1 MKTFK
6 AGFFVTYCD
15 LFRRILKNM
24 MLKIRILFLLV
35 FTSIHFIGFSQSK
48 GAISGV
54 VFNKEN
60 NEPLPFAS
68 VTLKNYPIGTL
79 SNENGEFD
87 FYIPKSKRN
96 DTIQISFIGFINYE
110 IPVSIASGKLKILL
124 QPSSEV
130 LDEVVLS
137 KLSPLDYIKNA
148 LANIDQ
154 NYEQDPF
161 QTIAYYRE
169 KFIENNIIISKKE
182 AVFKTYYTPN
192 ADTAKNQHQV
202 LLYKP
207 TDNKEQFQFM
217 RDWIDKKIEKEK
229 KKAKKKGEDFDED
242 FDFEEDMNMGGPE
255 TIIEMADIRNE
266 ASKNNFLNPKH
277 FKKYE
282 YSFGEEK
289 IYGDDVLIT
298 IHYKATK
305 KIESVKDKGIIMI
318 SKGDY
323 AIALIQG
330 AGELSIPVVAKPVLF
345 LIGLTV
351 SNPKFK
357 NTVSYQKYKD
367 KWYPKL
373 FRWDATITL
382 KKRHMFSKNER
393 ADLKIGQVFF
403 INQLDSIAT
412 PIPKAKRFNTKKGM
426 DEQVQNDLNISWDG
440 MNVIK
445 D

>member
-1 MKTFK
+1 MPILRN
-6 AGFFVTYCD
+6 
-15 LFRRILKNM
+15 LF
-24 MLKIRILFLLV
+24 LFLLI
-35 FTSIHFIGFSQSK
+35 TLPFIGFSQNK

-54 VFNKEN
+54 IVNKED

-68 VTLKNYPIGTL
+68 ITLKNHPIGTL
-79 SNENGEFD
+79 SNEDGEFD

-110 IPVSIASGKLKILL
+110 IPVSSALSELKIQL

-154 NYEQDPF
+154 NYEYDPF

-169 KFIENNIIISKKE
+169 KFIENEKIISKRE
-182 AVFKTYYTPN
+182 AIFKTYYPTKG
-192 ADTAKNQHQV
+192 DSTKNQHQL

-207 TDNKEQFQFM
+207 IDKKEDFQFM
-217 RDWIDKKIEKEK
+217 RDWIDKRIEKEK

-242 FDFEEDMNMGGPE
+242 FDFEKDMNMGGPE
-255 TIIEMADIRNE
+255 MIIEMADIRNE

-282 YSFGEEK
+282 YTFGEEK
-289 IYGDDVLIT
+289 IYNGEVLVT
-298 IHYKATK
+298 IHYKALK
-305 KIESVKDKGIIMI
+305 KIESIRDHGIILI

-330 AGELSIPVVAKPVLF
+330 SGELSIPVVAKPVLF
-345 LIGLTV
+345 LIGLSV
-351 SNPKFK
+351 SNPKFR

-382 KKRHMFSKNER
+382 KKRHMFSANER

-412 PIPKAKRFNTKKGM
+412 PIPKAKQFDTKKDM
-426 DEQVQNDLNISWDG
+426 EDQIYNDLNISWDG

>member
-1 MKTFK
+1 
-6 AGFFVTYCD
+6 
-15 LFRRILKNM
+15 
-24 MLKIRILFLLV
+24 MLKIRNLFILLLTV
-35 FTSIHFIGFSQSK
+35 LPFIGFSQSK

-54 VFNKEN
+54 VFDKEN

-68 VTLKNYPIGTL
+68 VTLKNHPIGTL
-79 SNENGEFD
+79 SNEDGEFD
-87 FYIPKSKRN
+87 FYIPESKRN
-96 DTIQISFIGFINYE
+96 DTIQISFIGFISYE
-110 IPVSIASGKLKILL
+110 IPVSSALSELNIQL

-137 KLSPLDYIKNA
+137 KLTPLDYIKNA

-154 NYEQDPF
+154 NYEHDPF

-169 KFIENNIIISKKE
+169 KFIENGKIISKKE
-182 AVFKTYYTPN
+182 AVFKTYYT
-192 ADTAKNQHQV
+192 AKEDTAKNQHQL

-207 TDNKEQFQFM
+207 IDKKEDFQFM
-217 RDWIDKKIEKEK
+217 RDWIDKRIDKEK

-242 FDFEEDMNMGGPE
+242 FDFEKDMNMGGPE
-255 TIIEMADIRNE
+255 MIIEMADIRNE
-266 ASKNNFLNPKH
+266 ASNNHFLNPKY

-282 YSFGEEK
+282 YTFGEEK
-289 IYGDDVLIT
+289 IYNGEVLVT
-298 IHYKATK
+298 IHYKALK
-305 KIESVKDKGIIMI
+305 KIESVKDHGIILI

-330 AGELSIPVVAKPVLF
+330 SGELSIPVMAKPVLF
-345 LIGLTV
+345 LIGLSV
-351 SNPKFK
+351 SNPKFR

-382 KKRHMFSKNER
+382 KKRHMFKSNEK

-403 INQLDSIAT
+403 INQLDSIAI
-412 PIPKAKRFNTKKGM
+412 PIPKEKRFNTKEDM
-426 DEQVQNDLNISWDG
+426 EDQIFNDLNISWEG

>member
-1 MKTFK
+1 MRFPKSL
-6 AGFFVTYCD
+6 FFVIIT
-15 LFRRILKNM
+15 LFSL
-24 MLKIRILFLLV
+24 
-35 FTSIHFIGFSQSK
+35 TGFSQSK

-54 VFNKEN
+54 VLDKEH

-68 VTLKNYPIGTL
+68 VTLKNHPIGTI

-87 FYIPKSKRN
+87 FYIPESKRN
-96 DTIQISFIGFINYE
+96 DTIQISFIGFITYE
-110 IPVSIASGKLKILL
+110 IPVSSAMSKLNIEL

-137 KLSPLDYIKNA
+137 KLSPLDFIKNA

-154 NYEQDPF
+154 NYEHDPF

-169 KFIENNIIISKKE
+169 KFIENGIIISKKE
-182 AVFKTYYTPN
+182 AVFKTYYTSKS
-192 ADTAKNQHQV
+192 DSAKNQHQL

-207 TDNKEQFQFM
+207 IDKKEDFQFM
-217 RDWIDKKIEKEK
+217 RDWIDKRIEKEK

-242 FDFEEDMNMGGPE
+242 FDFEKDMNMGGPE
-255 TIIEMADIRNE
+255 MIIEMADIRNE
-266 ASKNNFLNPKH
+266 ASNNNFLNPKY
-277 FKKYE
+277 FEKYE
-282 YSFGEEK
+282 YTFGEEK
-289 IYGDDVLIT
+289 VYNDDVLVA
-298 IHYKATK
+298 IHYKALK
-305 KIESVKDKGIIMI
+305 KIESVRDHGTILI
-318 SKGDY
+318 SKGDF
-323 AIALIQG
+323 AIASIKG
-330 AGELSIPVVAKPVLF
+330 SGELTIPVVAKPVLF
-345 LIGLTV
+345 LIGLSV

-357 NTVSYQKYKD
+357 NTVTYQKYKD

-382 KKRHMFSKNER
+382 KKRHMFSANEK

-403 INQLDSIAT
+403 INQLDSIAI
-412 PIPKAKRFNTKKGM
+412 PIPKEKRFNTKEDM
-426 DEQVQNDLNISWDG
+426 EDQIYNDLNISWEG

>member
-1 MKTFK
+1 MPNFK
-6 AGFFVTYCD
+6 Y
-15 LFRRILKNM
+15 LIL
-24 MLKIRILFLLV
+24 LYFISL
-35 FTSIHFIGFSQSK
+35 SINSYSQSK
-48 GAISGV
+48 GAVSGV
-54 VFNKEN
+54 IVNKEN

-68 VTLKNYPIGTL
+68 ITLKNHPIGTL
-79 SNENGEFD
+79 SNEDGEFD
-87 FYIPKSKRN
+87 FYIPESKRN

-110 IPVSIASGKLKILL
+110 IPVSAALSELKIQL
-124 QPSSEV
+124 QPSNEV

-148 LANIDQ
+148 LSNIDQ
-154 NYEQDPF
+154 NYQHDPF

-169 KFIENNIIISKKE
+169 KFIENENIISKKE
-182 AVFKTYYTPN
+182 AVFKTYYT
-192 ADTAKNQHQV
+192 AKGDSAKNQHQI

-207 TDNKEQFQFM
+207 TENKQDFEFM
-217 RDWIDKKIEKEK
+217 RDWIDKRIEKEK

-242 FDFEEDMNMGGPE
+242 FDFEKDMNMGGPE
-255 TIIEMADIRNE
+255 TIIDMADIRNG
-266 ASKNNFLNPKH
+266 SSNNNFLNPKH
-277 FKKYE
+277 FNKYE
-282 YSFGEEK
+282 YTFGKEKSFS
-289 IYGDDVLIT
+289 GDILVT
-298 IHYKATK
+298 INYKAKK
-305 KIESVKDKGIIMI
+305 KIESVKDQGTILI

-330 AGELSIPVVAKPVLF
+330 SGELSIPVVAKPVLF
-345 LIGLTV
+345 LIGLSV
-351 SNPKFK
+351 SNPKFS

-373 FRWDATITL
+373 FRWDAKITL
-382 KKRHMFSKNER
+382 KKRHMFKANEK

-412 PIPKAKRFNTKKGM
+412 PIPKEKRFNTKEDM
-426 DEQVQNDLNISWDG
+426 EDQIYNDLNISWEG

>member
-1 MKTFK
+1 MP
-6 AGFFVTYCD
+6 
-15 LFRRILKNM
+15 N
-24 MLKIRILFLLV
+24 IRILFLLL
-35 FTSIHFIGFSQSK
+35 FTTLPFIGFSQSN

-54 VFNKEN
+54 IVNKED

-68 VTLKNYPIGTL
+68 ITLKNHPIGTL
-79 SNENGEFD
+79 SNEYGEFD

-96 DTIQISFIGFINYE
+96 DTIQVSFIGFINYE
-110 IPVSIASGKLKILL
+110 IPVSSALSELNIQL

-154 NYEQDPF
+154 NYEHDPF

-182 AVFKTYYTPN
+182 AVFKTYYPTKG
-192 ADTAKNQHQV
+192 DSTKNQHQL

-207 TDNKEQFQFM
+207 IDKKEDFQFM
-217 RDWIDKKIEKEK
+217 RDWIDKRIEKEK

-242 FDFEEDMNMGGPE
+242 FDFEKDMNMGGPE
-255 TIIEMADIRNE
+255 MIIKMADIRNE
-266 ASKNNFLNPKH
+266 ASNNNFLNPKH

-282 YSFGEEK
+282 YTFGEEK
-289 IYGDDVLIT
+289 MYNGEVLVT
-298 IHYKATK
+298 IHYKALK
-305 KIESVKDKGIIMI
+305 KIESVRDHGTILI

-330 AGELSIPVVAKPVLF
+330 SGELSIPVAAKPVLF
-345 LIGLTV
+345 LIGLSV
-351 SNPKFK
+351 SNPKFS

-373 FRWDATITL
+373 FRWDAKITL
-382 KKRHMFSKNER
+382 KKRHMFSANER

-412 PIPKAKRFNTKKGM
+412 PIPKAKQFDTEKDM
-426 DEQVQNDLNISWDG
+426 EDQIYNDLNISWDG